1 MEKHLGGKFIIED
14 LPKRKTV
21 FQNFGEP
28 VKNPFLPLGT
38 DLIKDTIKVPVK
50 EDNLWFVQGDFNVCK
65 GGVKIKICKAESE
78 IFLEFYANYLDL
90 LLKELT
96 YQAECLKLSIDL
108 EADD

>member
-1 MEKHLGGKFIIED
+1 MEKHLGGKFIVED

-78 IFLEFYANYLDL
+78 IFL
-90 LLKELT
+90 
-96 YQAECLKLSIDL
+96 
-108 EADD
+108 